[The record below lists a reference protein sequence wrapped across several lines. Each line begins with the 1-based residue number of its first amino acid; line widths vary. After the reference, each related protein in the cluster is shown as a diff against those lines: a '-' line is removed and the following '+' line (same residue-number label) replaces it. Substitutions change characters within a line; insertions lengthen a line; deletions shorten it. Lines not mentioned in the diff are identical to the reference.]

1 MYTRKVMLLQTN
13 SYVVP
18 KDKRNEHARLVRR
31 FRQSLAKLGCE
42 HFEVYEQVS
51 QNWGGQDSGG
61 RFVQIMRFRD
71 RRHQLDVQA
80 AERSDPAA
88 QALIQEFCELIN
100 FPFQQQ
106 QGLFAVGFYNSVL
119 PAISHR
125 EPESVDEAGIAGAD
139 PSAPGQPPE
148 PGVPPSVVAPAS
160 PAGGEE
166 PWQSAARDVSAR
178 RPSVAPVF
186 FESTVAEPIS
196 KPAVPAADPAQGEDE
211 LDMHLNERSDPHL
224 MNLTDLPFSEDQ
236 ESPGRFDAEADVE
249 QTMGSK
255 QPAEAQDATVTLER
269 AEPHFS
275 EDAYETLENDHL
287 EGHDNIEPTASAGG
301 GLLEDP
307 TGHPHMRIAGDD
319 LSEERLEESD
329 VELFEP
335 EAPVSPFG
343 N

>member
-1 MYTRKVMLLQTN
+1 MLLQTN

-119 PAISHR
+119 PAISQR
-125 EPESVDEAGIAGAD
+125 EPGSVNEGLASGAEGNEA
-139 PSAPGQPPE
+139 SSVQPPE
-148 PGVPPSVVAPAS
+148 PGVPVNAGPSAPSGKSADQRQ
-160 PAGGEE
+160 PAV
-166 PWQSAARDVSAR
+166 RDASAR
-178 RPSVAPVF
+178 RSSVAPVF
-186 FESTVAEPIS
+186 FESTVAEQIP
-196 KPAVPAADPAQGEDE
+196 KPTGPAAAPAQGENE
-211 LDMHLNERSDPHL
+211 LEMHLNDSSDSHQ
-224 MNLTDLPFSEDQ
+224 MNLSELSFPDS
-236 ESPGRFDAEADVE
+236 EEPGGEFPPEPQVG
-249 QTMGSK
+249 GSGVSME
-255 QPAEAQDATVTLER
+255 PAEAHDATATLER
-269 AEPHFS
+269 AELHLAEYGSDTF
-275 EDAYETLENDHL
+275 ENDHL
-287 EGHDNIEPTASAGG
+287 EGHGNVEPAASGDG
-301 GLLEDP
+301 GLLDDAMSQS
-307 TGHPHMRIAGDD
+307 HMRIPSDN
-319 LSEERLEESD
+319 LSEERAQESD